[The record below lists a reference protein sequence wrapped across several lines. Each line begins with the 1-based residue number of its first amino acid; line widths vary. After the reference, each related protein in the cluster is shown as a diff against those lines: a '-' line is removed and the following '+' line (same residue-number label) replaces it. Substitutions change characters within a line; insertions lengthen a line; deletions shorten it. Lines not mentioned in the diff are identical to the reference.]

1 MKQFA
6 LPSWKNVLTI
16 VAHPD
21 DESFGLGAV
30 LSTFIESGT
39 SVSVLCFTR
48 GEASSLHGVLG
59 NLSTIRGEELRSAA
73 REIGI
78 ADVHLKEFPDGGL
91 EEIDVDKLAKEA
103 RDIAAVKKL
112 DGILAFDSSGVTGHH
127 DHIRAT
133 AVALW
138 VASELQ
144 VGLLGWTVP
153 TSVAQTLNEEFGSTF
168 AGHTDE
174 EIDIE
179 ITVDRSRQRRA
190 IACHPSQA
198 LPGSLLWRRLEL
210 LSDRENLR
218 WLHKPTL
225 A

>member
-6 LPSWKNVLTI
+6 LPTWKSVLVI

-48 GEASSLHGVLG
+48 GEASTLHGVLG
-59 NLSTIRGEELRSAA
+59 NLSTIRVEELQSAA
-73 REIGI
+73 RELGI
-78 ADVHLKEFPDGGL
+78 ADVHLKAFRDGGL
-91 EEIDVDKLAKEA
+91 EEIDVDRLADEA
-103 RDIAAVKKL
+103 RDIAAANKL

-133 AVALW
+133 AVALR
-138 VASELQ
+138 VATELQ
-144 VGLLGWTVP
+144 VGLLGWTIP
-153 TSVAQTLNEEFGSTF
+153 TSVAQILNEEFGSTF

-190 IACHPSQA
+190 IDCHPSQA

-210 LSDRENLR
+210 LSDHENLR
-218 WLHKPTL
+218 WLHKPNL